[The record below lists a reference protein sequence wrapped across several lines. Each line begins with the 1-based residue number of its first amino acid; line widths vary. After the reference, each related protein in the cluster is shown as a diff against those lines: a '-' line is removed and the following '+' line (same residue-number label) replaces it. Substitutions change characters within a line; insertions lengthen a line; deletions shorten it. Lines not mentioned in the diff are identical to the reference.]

1 MEDGAAHILTYL
13 PIRWAD
19 KAVGA
24 LTGNEIVFI
33 APNRE
38 LEVVAQEVVRE
49 LGESITIQLGVLAEG
64 ARIAKEAEARGAGAV
79 ISRGGTTVLIRE
91 AGLNIPV
98 IDVRVTGYDII
109 CALHR
114 AKQYGNPVGIVGFP
128 NIVHN
133 VEGAE
138 GILGVQVHKEQ
149 VSTPDEIEVALARL
163 KSRGVKAVV
172 GGSEVIK
179 RAGDYSMVGVLLS
192 SGKEAVF
199 EAISEAKTVVLA
211 RWREIER
218 AERLRAI
225 LSAVYSGVV
234 AVDATGAVTVFNPAA
249 ERITGLNA
257 RDVIGKHVT
266 EVIPNTRLHLVLE
279 RREPELGQIQKL
291 GYATIITNRLP
302 IVVNGEVMG
311 AVASFEDVTKIQKLE
326 ETIRHE
332 LYSRGHVAK
341 YTFDDIVGRSRA
353 IREAIR
359 RAKSFAEV
367 ASTIV
372 IEAETGTGKEMFAQA
387 IHLASPR
394 RRGPFVAV
402 NCAALPE
409 TLLESELF
417 GYAPGA
423 FTGAKQGGKP
433 GLFEVAHGG
442 TIFLDEIAETSVAV
456 QARLLRVLQ
465 EKEVMRVGGYKVI
478 PIDVRIIAA
487 TNKRLADLVAQGKF
501 REDLFYRLDVLN
513 LRIPPLRERKEDIP
527 LLVEH
532 FLRLAASRLNKTI
545 KGISNEAVEVMM
557 KYDWPGNVRQLENTV
572 EQLVALNGDHV
583 IETWEVEE
591 VINRVP
597 HSGQSSGGGEVPY
610 APLSECTLEEVERST
625 VMRVLSE
632 TGWNKAAA
640 ARRLGIS
647 KTTLWRRLKAW
658 ENQRV
663 SRCNGWNSTVP

>member
-1 MEDGAAHILTYL
+1 M
-13 PIRWAD
+13 
-19 KAVGA
+19 
-24 LTGNEIVFI
+24 TGNEVVFI

-38 LEVVAQEVVRE
+38 LEMVAREVVRE
-49 LGESITIQLGVLAEG
+49 LGEPITIELGVLAEG
-64 ARIAKEAEARGAGAV
+64 ARIAKEAEERGAGAV
-79 ISRGGTTVLIRE
+79 ISRGGTTVLIRK
-91 AGLNIPV
+91 AGLSIPV
-98 IDVRVTGYDII
+98 IDVRVTGYDIMR
-109 CALHR
+109 ALHR
-114 AKQYGNPVGIVGFP
+114 AKHYGNHVGIVGFS
-128 NIVHN
+128 NIVRN
-133 VEGAE
+133 VEDAE
-138 GILGVQVHKEQ
+138 DILDIRVHKEQ
-149 VSTPDEIEVALARL
+149 VSTPEEIAPALARL
-163 KSRGVKAVV
+163 RDRKVKAVV
-172 GGSEVIK
+172 GGTEVIK
-179 RAGDYSMVGVLLS
+179 RAGDYGMAGVLLS

-199 EAISEAKTVVLA
+199 EAISEAKTVVSA
-211 RWREIER
+211 RRREIER

-234 AVDATGAVTVFNPAA
+234 AIDATGVVTLFNPSA
-249 ERITGLNA
+249 ERITGLRA
-257 RDVIGKHVT
+257 GDVIGRHVT

-279 RREPELGQIQKL
+279 RREAELGQIQRL
-291 GYATIITNRLP
+291 GHTTIITNRLP
-302 IVVNGEVMG
+302 VVVNGEVIG
-311 AVASFEDVTKIQKLE
+311 VVASFEDVTKIQKLE

-332 LYSRGHVAK
+332 LYARGHVAK
-341 YTFDDIVGRSRA
+341 YTFDDIVGRSKG
-353 IREAIR
+353 IKEAIR

-394 RRGPFVAV
+394 RQGPFVAV

-487 TNKRLADLVAQGKF
+487 TNRKLADLVAQGRF

-513 LRIPPLRERKEDIP
+513 LRIPPLRERREDIP

-532 FLRLAASRLNKTI
+532 FLRSAASRMNKTV
-545 KGISNEAVEVMM
+545 KGISTEAIEAMM
-557 KYDWPGNVRQLENTV
+557 EYDWPGNVRQLENTV
-572 EQLVALNGDHV
+572 EQLVVLNGEHV
-583 IETWEVEE
+583 IEAWEVEE
-591 VINRVP
+591 VIGRIP
-597 HSGQSSGGGEVPY
+597 HTHRASQGSAEDGT
-610 APLSECTLEEVERST
+610 PLSESTLEELERVT
-625 VMRVLSE
+625 VMKVLSE

-658 ENQRV
+658 EKRCASSYGGWKGTV
-663 SRCNGWNSTVP
+663 S

>member
-1 MEDGAAHILTYL
+1 M
-13 PIRWAD
+13 
-19 KAVGA
+19 GA

-49 LGESITIQLGVLAEG
+49 LGEPITIQLGVLAEG

-109 CALHR
+109 RALHR
-114 AKQYGNPVGIVGFP
+114 AKHYGNRVGIVGFP
-128 NIVHN
+128 NIVDN

-138 GILGVQVHKEQ
+138 NILDIQVHKEQ
-149 VSTPDEIEVALARL
+149 VSTPNEIEAALARL
-163 KSRGVKAVV
+163 KGREVKAVV
-172 GGSEVIK
+172 GGTEVIK
-179 RAGDYSMVGVLLS
+179 RAGDYGMVGVLLS

-234 AVDATGAVTVFNPAA
+234 AVDATGTVTLFNPSA
-249 ERITGLNA
+249 ERITGLRA
-257 RDVIGKHVT
+257 RDVIGRHVT

-279 RREPELGQIQKL
+279 KREPELGQIQKL
-291 GYATIITNRLP
+291 GPATIITNRLP

-332 LYSRGHVAK
+332 LYARGHVAK
-341 YTFDDIVGRSRA
+341 YTFQDIVGRSRA
-353 IREAIR
+353 IKEAMR

-394 RRGPFVAV
+394 NRGPFVAV

-478 PIDVRIIAA
+478 PIDVRIITA
-487 TNKRLADLVAQGKF
+487 TNRKLADLVAQGKF

-532 FLRLAASRLNKTI
+532 FLRLAASRLNKTV

-583 IETWEVEE
+583 IEAWEVEE
-591 VINRVP
+591 VISRIP
-597 HSGQSSGGGEVPY
+597 HTGHSPDGGGGRDM
-610 APLSECTLEEVERST
+610 PLSESTLEEVERAT

-658 ENQRV
+658 ENERV
-663 SRCNGWNSTVP
+663 SSCTGWNSTVS